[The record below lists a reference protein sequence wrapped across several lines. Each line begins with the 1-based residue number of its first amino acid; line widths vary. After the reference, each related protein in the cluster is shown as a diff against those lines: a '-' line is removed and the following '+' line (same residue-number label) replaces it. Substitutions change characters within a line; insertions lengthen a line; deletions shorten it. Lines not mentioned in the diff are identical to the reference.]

1 MAAAKSCM
9 TTPVSAAA
17 DIRWRHHAYFLMS
30 AWTPS
35 RQSLRA
41 LGGKAIA
48 LRTDRRR
55 AGLLGRLGLAPRDD
69 LLRLGSDYGGWV
81 VASSL
86 LSTESVCLLAGTGE
100 DISFDLALIARFGCR
115 VYALDPVPQAQ
126 AYVAEAAKYEHRH
139 VFLPVGLWSED
150 TTLPFHAP
158 DEPSYVSHSAINL
171 KGTDTAFE
179 AQVRSVD
186 SLMKELGVD
195 RLDLLKVSAEGS
207 EYEILEHV
215 GDAGLDVRMLCVEY
229 AQPTTI
235 ERIEASARRL
245 IGADYT
251 LVAAWGWKFTF
262 LRDARPGPA

>member
-1 MAAAKSCM
+1 MP
-9 TTPVSAAA
+9 TSA
-17 DIRWRHHAYFLMS
+17 
-30 AWTPS
+30 PS
-35 RQSLRA
+35 LPSLRA
-41 LGGKAIA
+41 LGRRASA
-48 LRTDRRR
+48 LRRRR
-55 AGLLGRLGLAPRDD
+55 RRPALVSRLGLSPRDD

-81 VASSL
+81 IASSL
-86 LSTESVCLLAGTGE
+86 LSEESVCVLAGTGE

-126 AYVAEAAKYEHRH
+126 EYVAEAAKYEPRH
-139 VFLPVGLWSED
+139 HFLPVGLWSED
-150 TTLPFHAP
+150 TTLRFHAP
-158 DEPSYVSHSAINL
+158 DDPSYVSHSAINL
-171 KGTDTAFE
+171 KGTDATLE

-215 GDAGLDVRMLCVEY
+215 GGDGLDVRMLCVEY

-235 ERIEASARRL
+235 ERVEESARRL
-245 IGADYT
+245 IGAGYT

-262 LRDARPGPA
+262 VRTARPADA